1 MTAVQILQR
10 GTAWT
15 ALTLAVA
22 SGQALELGAILPPV
36 EGEPLSG
43 GILKLPEAARGRVAL
58 LIFGFSQDSAKPSR
72 QYAERFEQEMGAAGV
87 AYSLPVIEG
96 APRLVRGMIR
106 SGMRKDTPKEFQAR
120 MLPLVKEEAVWRARL
135 GISKDKEAGVALV
148 VLDRQ
153 GKVRFRANGGFS
165 DALLRQVLEA
175 ARKPE

>member
-1 MTAVQILQR
+1 MTASKILWR
-10 GTAWT
+10 GTVWT
-15 ALTLAVA
+15 ALTVAVA
-22 SGQALELGAILPPV
+22 SAQVLEIGAALPPV

-43 GILKLPEAARGRVAL
+43 GTLKLPEAARGRAAL
-58 LIFGFSQDSAKPSR
+58 LVFGFSQDSAKPSR

-106 SGMRKDTPKEFQAR
+106 SGMRGDTPKEFQPR
-120 MLPLVKEEAVWRARL
+120 MLPLVKEEAIWRARL
-135 GISKDKEAGVALV
+135 GIGKDKDAGVALV

-153 GKVRFRANGGFS
+153 GKIRFRANGGFS

-175 ARKPE
+175 ARKPD